1 MIWKGGKYC
10 MEGKKGFE
18 WKGIVSR
25 VLSKLSIDR
34 FDVLIPRRIF
44 FSMDDIEI
52 GKKLFES
59 QSQISRIE
67 NEIPKQSTDSAI
79 CVSLC
84 AS

>member
-1 MIWKGGKYC
+1 
-10 MEGKKGFE
+10 
-18 WKGIVSR
+18 
-25 VLSKLSIDR
+25 
-34 FDVLIPRRIF
+34 
-44 FSMDDIEI
+44 MDDIEI

-59 QSQISRIE
+59 QSQLSRIE